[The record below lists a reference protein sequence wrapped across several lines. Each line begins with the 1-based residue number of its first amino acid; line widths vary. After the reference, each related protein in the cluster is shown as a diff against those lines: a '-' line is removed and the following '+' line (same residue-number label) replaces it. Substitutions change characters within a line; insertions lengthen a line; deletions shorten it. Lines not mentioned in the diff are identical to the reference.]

1 MNEHQFLIMWDM
13 YGLEYCEDLTAI
25 GQQVAWARLK
35 DEIAQ
40 VYVPNLMHLRL
51 RAQYNPQR
59 CYEIYVI
66 TAEPGITKDD
76 IIGMFEANPQYSAE
90 TIREIG
96 HCFLSDR
103 TTRTPVIT

>member
-66 TAEPGITKDD
+66 TAESGDRFRCS
-76 IIGMFEANPQYSAE
+76 MQHSVQCAE
-90 TIREIG
+90 NSRPTQI
-96 HCFLSDR
+96 CFTSSHHG
-103 TTRTPVIT
+103 